1 MGQKVNPHGFRVG
14 PTLIKN
20 WDSIFYAENNYKDLI
35 ISDIKI
41 RELIFKSY
49 PTAQV
54 SRVLIERPSNKS
66 VIINIH
72 AKKVGI
78 IIGKSGNDI
87 EKLKKNVHKISEGE
101 VYINIHEIKKPDLD
115 AQVIAQNIATQ
126 LEKRV
131 SFRKA
136 MKQAMQKCMKSGGSG
151 IKVQCSGRLGGAE
164 IARTEWYR
172 EGRVPLHT
180 LRADI
185 EYAQGEALTTY
196 GIIGVKV
203 WVYKGDR
210 NENKKAVAK

>member
-14 PTLIKN
+14 PTLIKG
-20 WDSIFYAENNYKDLI
+20 WDSILYAEKQYRFLFLQDLMI
-35 ISDIKI
+35 RNLINKLHVQAQISRI
-41 RELIFKSY
+41 
-49 PTAQV
+49 
-54 SRVLIERPSNKS
+54 LIERPSNKS
-66 VIINIH
+66 VIINIY
-72 AKKVGI
+72 AKKPGV

-87 EKLKKNVHKISEGE
+87 EKLKKEVHKISPGD
-101 VYINIHEIKKPDLD
+101 VYINIHEVKKAHID
-115 AQVIAQNIATQ
+115 AVIVAQTIAQQ

-136 MKQAMQKCMKSGGSG
+136 MKMAMQACFKQGGQG
-151 IKVQCSGRLGGAE
+151 IRINCSGRLGGAE

-185 EYAQGEALTTY
+185 EYSVAEAKTTY

-203 WVYKGDR
+203 WIYKGDY
-210 NENKKAVAK
+210 NENKKKYN